1 MGNSTGEAKALWMLE
16 KVAEGYNDFYFADDA
31 IKNVNAV
38 KDVLRQVDVK
48 SDVQQARKLYSTKLS
63 KDFNKIIE
71 ETTGFKAGYTVGDT
85 KAELLGRGKW
95 TESLVLPG
103 HQDFMGLMYS
113 FMTKGKKG

>member
-1 MGNSTGEAKALWMLE
+1 MGKYGSKDNFILTARPPESAPHIQQWLRMEGYEIPLENIKGLGNSTGEAKALWMLE

-63 KDFNKIIE
+63 KDVSTYNIE
-71 ETTGFKAGYTVGDT
+71 T
-85 KAELLGRGKW
+85 
-95 TESLVLPG
+95 S
-103 HQDFMGLMYS
+103 
-113 FMTKGKKG
+113 